1 MIANPG
7 TGTQATF
14 PAAGDHGGVECA
26 GRAIVTVTA
35 CCAGAGRAIPG
46 VAHLQPGL
54 WGLVQQVSTDLWTR
68 VTGKPRPDTGGV
80 EVVIDGDTTTIDI
93 TLVTDGLRPAA
104 TVAGDVQRE
113 VHLAVIDSGVAP
125 PARIAVHV
133 VDIALSP

>member
-1 MIANPG
+1 M
-7 TGTQATF
+7 
-14 PAAGDHGGVECA
+14 
-26 GRAIVTVTA
+26 
-35 CCAGAGRAIPG
+35 
-46 VAHLQPGL
+46 
-54 WGLVQQVSTDLWTR
+54 GLVQQVGTDLWTR
-68 VTGKPRPDTGGV
+68 VAGKPRPDTGGV

>member
-1 MIANPG
+1 MSTSSIN
-7 TGTQATF
+7 Q
-14 PAAGDHGGVECA
+14 HGGGFDDPRPVAEIRVA
-26 GRAIVTVTA
+26 AVA
-35 CCAGAGRAIPG
+35 AAAARAIPG

-93 TLVTDGLRPAA
+93 TLATDGLRPAA